1 MFFIIIILPAVV
13 VGSVAII
20 YFILR
25 GDDRLCREMD
35 FMCPHC
41 RKPLYDARSFISV
54 NGRCPHCK
62 EGVVS

>member
-1 MFFIIIILPAVV
+1 
-13 VGSVAII
+13 
-20 YFILR
+20 
-25 GDDRLCREMD
+25 MD